1 MNKTL
6 EQILESSRTYT
17 SEGRVADYIPELAKA
32 NREEIGIF
40 VALWENLNF
49 IKTVKSQVG
58 KETIDRKSVV

>member
-40 VALWENLNF
+40 VATAEGDYSEHR
-49 IKTVKSQVG
+49 KTDFPDADSH
-58 KETIDRKSVV
+58 

>member
-32 NREEIGIF
+32 NREEIGILSLQQRAIIMQGTGINRSRF
-40 VALWENLNF
+40 RA
-49 IKTVKSQVG
+49 S
-58 KETIDRKSVV
+58 